1 MFFKYKYISTAKMSP
16 KSSSRSFNLKVFW
29 SFNENM
35 GIFLTYLLYFYIS
48 VLTSCL
54 HVNARC
60 CANMTNLLFT
70 HKVKVNVK
78 VTKRQN
84 LAEKTNFSSF

>member
-16 KSSSRSFNLKVFW
+16 MSRLRSFKSKVFW
-29 SFNENM
+29 SFNENL
-35 GIFLTYLLYFYIS
+35 GIFITYLLCFYIS
-48 VLTSCL
+48 VLTSCP
-54 HVNARC
+54 HMNVPC
-60 CANMTNLLFT
+60 CAYMTNLLFT

-84 LAEKTNFSSF
+84 LAIKQNVSSF